1 MSIVGKTINLEVL
14 RSTEIG
20 LFLDTE
26 QREYD
31 GILLPKRYVPKGV
44 DVGDFIDVFIYRDSE
59 DRIIAT
65 RLKPYISVGEFAY
78 LTVNKVESYGAFL
91 DWGLPKDLFVPISH
105 QRSLMVND
113 GHYLVYAY
121 IDKQTDRITATAKVH
136 KHLLNEAEDLSV
148 GDEVD
153 LLICDETDLG
163 VRVIINH
170 KFWGLIFHNEIFQ
183 HLEEGQKTKGYVK
196 AIRESDQKIDITLKK
211 VGMAEVKD
219 AKSEIIEALRDSEG
233 FLPLHDKSDPE
244 AIYEELEMS
253 KKVFK
258 KAIGNLYKEKIISI
272 KKEGIYL
279 LELQEQSISDN
290 QK

>member
-1 MSIVGKTINLEVL
+1 MGFHKMSIVGKKINLEVL
-14 RSTEIG
+14 RNTEIG

-26 QREYD
+26 NKEHD

-65 RLKPYISVGEFAY
+65 RLEPYIHIGEFAY

-91 DWGLPKDLFVPISH
+91 DWGLPKDLFVPVSQ
-105 QRSLMVND
+105 QRSLMVNE
-113 GHYLVYAY
+113 GYYLVYAY
-121 IDKQTDRITATAKVH
+121 IDEQTDRIAATAKVH
-136 KHLLNEAEDLSV
+136 RHLQNEAEGLEI
-148 GDEVD
+148 GEEVD

-163 VRVIINH
+163 IRVIVNN

-183 HLEEGQKTKGYVK
+183 NLTEGQRTKGYVK
-196 AIRESDQKIDITLKK
+196 SIRESDQKIDITLKK
-211 VGMAEVKD
+211 EGMEEVKD
-219 AKSEIIEALRDSEG
+219 ARSQIIEALHDANG
-233 FLPLHDKSDPE
+233 FLPLHDKSAPE

-258 KAIGNLYKEKIISI
+258 KAIGNLYKDQMITI
-272 KKEGIYL
+272 KKDGIHL
-279 LELQEQSISDN
+279 LEQ
-290 QK
+290 

>member
-1 MSIVGKTINLEVL
+1 MGFHKMSIVGKTINLEVL

-91 DWGLPKDLFVPISH
+91 DWGLPKDLFVPISQ
-105 QRSLMVND
+105 QRSLMIND
-113 GHYLVYAY
+113 GYYLVYAY

-136 KHLLNEAEDLSV
+136 KHLLNEAEGLSV

-183 HLEEGQKTKGYVK
+183 YLEEGQKTKGYVK

-279 LELQEQSISDN
+279 LERQQ
-290 QK
+290 

>member
-1 MSIVGKTINLEVL
+1 MSIVGKKINLEVL
-14 RSTEIG
+14 RNTEIG

-26 QREYD
+26 NKEHD

-65 RLKPYISVGEFAY
+65 RLEPYIHIGEFAY

-91 DWGLPKDLFVPISH
+91 DWGLPKDLFVPVSQ
-105 QRSLMVND
+105 QRSLMVNE
-113 GHYLVYAY
+113 GYYLVYAY
-121 IDKQTDRITATAKVH
+121 IDEQTDRIAATAKVH
-136 KHLLNEAEDLSV
+136 RHLQNEAEGLEI
-148 GDEVD
+148 GEEVD

-163 VRVIINH
+163 IRVIVNN

-183 HLEEGQKTKGYVK
+183 NLTEGQRTKGYVK
-196 AIRESDQKIDITLKK
+196 SIRQSDQKIDITLKK
-211 VGMAEVKD
+211 EGMEEVKD
-219 AKSEIIEALRDSEG
+219 ARSQIIEALHDANG
-233 FLPLHDKSDPE
+233 FLPLHDKSAPE

-258 KAIGNLYKEKIISI
+258 KAIGNLYKDQMITI
-272 KKEGIYL
+272 KKDGIHL
-279 LELQEQSISDN
+279 LEQ
-290 QK
+290 

>member
-1 MSIVGKTINLEVL
+1 MSIVGKKINLEVL
-14 RSTEIG
+14 RNTEIG

-26 QREYD
+26 NKEHD

-65 RLKPYISVGEFAY
+65 RLEPYIHIGEFAY

-91 DWGLPKDLFVPISH
+91 DWGLPKDLFVPVSQ
-105 QRSLMVND
+105 QRSLMVNE
-113 GHYLVYAY
+113 GYYLVYAY
-121 IDKQTDRITATAKVH
+121 IDEQTDRIAATAKVH
-136 KHLLNEAEDLSV
+136 RHLQNEAEGLEI
-148 GDEVD
+148 GEEVD

-163 VRVIINH
+163 VRVIVNN

-183 HLEEGQKTKGYVK
+183 NLTEGQRTKGYVK
-196 AIRESDQKIDITLKK
+196 SIRQSDQKIDITLKK
-211 VGMAEVKD
+211 EGMEEVKD
-219 AKSEIIEALRDSEG
+219 ARSQIIEALHDANG
-233 FLPLHDKSDPE
+233 FLALHDKSAPE

-258 KAIGNLYKEKIISI
+258 KAIGNLYKDQMITI
-272 KKEGIYL
+272 KKDGIHL
-279 LELQEQSISDN
+279 LKQ
-290 QK
+290 

>member
-219 AKSEIIEALRDSEG
+219 AKSEIIDALRDSEG

-258 KAIGNLYKEKIISI
+258 KAIGNLYKEKVISI

-279 LELQEQSISDN
+279 LEHQQKSNTDN
-290 QK
+290 EK

>member
-219 AKSEIIEALRDSEG
+219 AKSEIIDALRDSEG

-258 KAIGNLYKEKIISI
+258 KAIGNLYKEKVISI

-279 LELQEQSISDN
+279 LEHQ
-290 QK
+290 